1 MQSRKYD
8 KWTKKIDRKSASY
21 LYTKTVI
28 INMKERII
36 KLSSD
41 LAEVAWIKTTFL
53 CKNKHKKQ

>member
-8 KWTKKIDRKSASY
+8 KWTKKIDQKSALC

-28 INMKERII
+28 INIKQQSL

-41 LAEVAWIKTTFL
+41 LAELAWIKTTFL
-53 CKNKHKKQ
+53 CESKHKKQ